1 MLCLPNTSSR
11 HIIRERSLPLRPDS
25 IPQLPLAATRLPLLD
40 LEHDSSS
47 ARLMANETGPSPPA
61 AGNAAGEK
69 KEQNQPAK
77 AQPAAQGEAAAAG
90 EKKLSNAELKKKAK
104 EEKAARRA
112 AAKATHPPPPP
123 GAQGGASDGKGGKGK
138 GNKQDG
144 HPAAHH
150 HRAASKSVLPPPAIK
165 DNKPKVPECFS
176 HLSMAKRIPFT
187 QADKDVHPAVLRL
200 GQRMAFW
207 VIPDSLT
214 RVEATLLA
222 FKKVNGRISSRTASA
237 KWHG

>member
-1 MLCLPNTSSR
+1 MAA
-11 HIIRERSLPLRPDS
+11 PLV
-25 IPQLPLAATRLPLLD
+25 LA
-40 LEHDSSS
+40 
-47 ARLMANETGPSPPA
+47 G
-61 AGNAAGEK
+61 
-69 KEQNQPAK
+69 
-77 AQPAAQGEAAAAG
+77 AAARVAS
-90 EKKLSNAELKKKAK
+90 L
-104 EEKAARRA
+104 
-112 AAKATHPPPPP
+112 
-123 GAQGGASDGKGGKGK
+123 GGRLVGQLGKGLGGKGK